1 MHNDSAGFVCR
12 AGCGACCI
20 APSISS
26 AIPGMPNGKPAGV
39 RCAQLTEDNRCQ
51 IFGRPERPA
60 VCVALRPMAE
70 MCRASAKEAYRWLIE
85 LEIATQPSQAAAR
98 E

>member
-1 MHNDSAGFVCR
+1 MECR

-26 AIPGMPNGKPAGV
+26 PIPGMPGGKPAGV
-39 RCAQLTEDNRCQ
+39 RCAQLSPDNRCL

-60 VCVALRPMAE
+60 VCISLRPSPE
-70 MCRASAKEAYRWLIE
+70 MCGSSAAEAMVGLTA
-85 LEIATQPSQAAAR
+85 LERLTAPAAPAD
-98 E
+98 